1 MYYFESKFYILANRC
16 DKRQGFY
23 LIEFD
28 EKQPKKNKPEYLI
41 KQKFSS
47 DIGDASLKI
56 IENKNEPG
64 KKYLVACQKT
74 MKSNI
79 FHIQVVEIKTKSLRF
94 HMEISN
100 LWESNIAG
108 LMLST
113 NDFIIFSEE
122 GISILC
128 IFEINQKRIVEDRD
142 NKKWI
147 IHPL

>member
-1 MYYFESKFYILANRC
+1 
-16 DKRQGFY
+16 
-23 LIEFD
+23 
-28 EKQPKKNKPEYLI
+28 
-41 KQKFSS
+41 
-47 DIGDASLKI
+47 
-56 IENKNEPG
+56 
-64 KKYLVACQKT
+64 